1 MIIEAMCGSP
11 RFVPWYDVNW
21 GVLRNDV
28 AFSRLAASVTAAA
41 PVLGTEVLSKVTHS
55 YEGRPVN
62 EYTARNKTTG
72 IIYKVFPDSVG
83 PWHTCRM
90 DTFGSL
96 TKAQA
101 KRSLSIMTLRARR

>member
-1 MIIEAMCGSP
+1 MIIEAMCGAP

-28 AFSRLAASVTAAA
+28 ALSLLAASVTAAA
-41 PVLGTEVLSKVTHS
+41 PVLGTEVLSKVMHS

-72 IIYKVFPDSVG
+72 IIYKVFFDGSCNCPRCQG
-83 PWHTCRM
+83 
-90 DTFGSL
+90 FGV
-96 TKAQA
+96 
-101 KRSLSIMTLRARR
+101 